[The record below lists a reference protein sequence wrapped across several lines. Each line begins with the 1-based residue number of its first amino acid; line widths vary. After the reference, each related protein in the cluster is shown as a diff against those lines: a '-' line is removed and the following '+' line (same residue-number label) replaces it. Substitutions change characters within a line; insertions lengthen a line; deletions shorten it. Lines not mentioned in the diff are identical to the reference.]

1 MKGIRL
7 TPFLLFLILLLVLV
21 IAMIFGYRSNSI
33 VEGNTNMESNS
44 NGDWLV
50 GNKSAVTNYYNSRK
64 LDVILESDSGSPG
77 YYFDNSNG
85 NIIVATSADAS
96 TFSVIT
102 RSSTG
107 KPSIVTTSY
116 PEGQDSVDNESEIV
130 SMATPWSYQS
140 DNVSLLYCPYQTST
154 FIVLFDNTSDNIL
167 SVFKIAYK

>member
-64 LDVILESDSGSPG
+64 LDVILEPDSSGSSPG

-85 NIIVATSADAS
+85 NIILA
-96 TFSVIT
+96 
-102 RSSTG
+102 
-107 KPSIVTTSY
+107 
-116 PEGQDSVDNESEIV
+116 
-130 SMATPWSYQS
+130 
-140 DNVSLLYCPYQTST
+140 
-154 FIVLFDNTSDNIL
+154 L
-167 SVFKIAYK
+167 S